1 MMPAWCSEGLRTSTN
16 WTLGSPANQSASKSK
31 TASTKLTATK
41 AGTAPGTSTRAK
53 ATTAKAGT
61 YTVKP
66 GDTLAK
72 IAAQFKVSVAN
83 LKQWNHLSS
92 TNIVVGKKL
101 VVSEPSRPTAL
112 QASVQHV
119 QKTDQHGN

>member
-1 MMPAWCSEGLRTSTN
+1 M
-16 WTLGSPANQSASKSK
+16 
-31 TASTKLTATK
+31 
-41 AGTAPGTSTRAK
+41 
-53 ATTAKAGT
+53 
-61 YTVKP
+61 YTVKR

-92 TNIVVGKKL
+92 TNLAVGKKL
-101 VVSEPSRPTAL
+101 VVSEPSHPPVA
-112 QASVQHV
+112 QASVQHL